1 MLEHIKN
8 MQTSLSEAELGS
20 ELGSGVQDLEAS
32 EAGHV
37 QEVLTKTKE
46 GEEESGTRNAQEAN
60 RNADQRRYMAFLA
73 EHRQKR
79 LLSRSTRSEGDADF
93 IRLSADSQSIRLML
107 EHIKNMQTSLSE
119 AELGSE
125 LGSGVQDLEASH
137 VQEVLTKTK
146 EGEEEPGTCNAQEA
160 NKNADQRRYMAFL
173 SEHRQKR
180 LSRSTSS
187 TSIHSNGLLQ
197 NCIESPGPI
206 MNETVEES
214 TSSGFTNSPHT
225 VSPVFGQER
234 RATSPHE
241 YKSFLRRH
249 KDKRRLSKLML
260 NLSPLGVEETIEESP
275 SEMGYDFCDAQGPL
289 LTFSPSDDVLSNEG
303 GEMGGSILEGLNAES
318 GPVSISSEA
327 LSCQSARRGNF
338 DDANADMAA
347 HHSSWESCDAAARED
362 DAEDVDQF
370 PSNEY
375 ESEDDASDDHDA
387 DADVF
392 CSRKRLI
399 LIQGICSATDSQN
412 VGDVAAV
419 GMFYGGHL
427 K

>member
-1 MLEHIKN
+1 
-8 MQTSLSEAELGS
+8 
-20 ELGSGVQDLEAS
+20 
-32 EAGHV
+32 
-37 QEVLTKTKE
+37 
-46 GEEESGTRNAQEAN
+46 
-60 RNADQRRYMAFLA
+60 
-73 EHRQKR
+73 
-79 LLSRSTRSEGDADF
+79 
-93 IRLSADSQSIRLML
+93 
-107 EHIKNMQTSLSE
+107 
-119 AELGSE
+119 
-125 LGSGVQDLEASH
+125 
-137 VQEVLTKTK
+137 
-146 EGEEEPGTCNAQEA
+146 
-160 NKNADQRRYMAFL
+160 
-173 SEHRQKR
+173 
-180 LSRSTSS
+180 
-187 TSIHSNGLLQ
+187 
-197 NCIESPGPI
+197 